1 MASNFKVYNLFI
13 YALLTTVSIVICFIA
28 FTYLWFGNID
38 FVKENIAYFLLL
50 IVIILLGL
58 SVFLFMIIKNQRRK
72 DFSEITKNL
81 PVQSHEVD
89 FEGLSQ
95 QISNITEVQSKEID
109 TLNERENYRREFLGN
124 ISHELK
130 TPLFSVQGYLL
141 TLIEGG
147 IEDENIRDKYLNR
160 INKSVDRLIY
170 LVKDLDMISE
180 LEKGR
185 IHIENSKF
193 NIVAL
198 AQEVIDLLEIK
209 AEKNNIKLILN
220 HPSNYPLKVM
230 GDIEKI
236 QQVLINLIVNAINY
250 SNENTEVRIEFQET
264 EERVKVLI
272 KDQGI
277 GIKQDDLERIF
288 ERFYRIDKSRNRNQ
302 GGSGL
307 GLAIVKHI
315 LEAHHQKIMVQSKFG
330 KGSTFSFF
338 LRKASTEA

>member
-1 MASNFKVYNLFI
+1 MASNFKFYNLFL
-13 YALLTTVSIVICFIA
+13 YALVTTLFITFGFIV
-28 FTYLWFGNID
+28 FTYIWFGNIN
-38 FVKENIAYFLLL
+38 FIITNVAYFLSL
-50 IVIILLGL
+50 I
-58 SVFLFMIIKNQRRK
+58 FMILVGLNVFFFFIVKNQRRK
-72 DFSEITKNL
+72 DFTEVTKSI
-81 PVQSHEVD
+81 PSVSTEAVD

-95 QISNITEVQSKEID
+95 HISTITEVQSKEID
-109 TLNERENYRREFLGN
+109 FLNERENYRREFLGN

-147 IEDENIRDKYLNR
+147 MDDESIRDKYLNR

-185 IHIENSKF
+185 INIQNTSF

-198 AQEVIDLLEIK
+198 VQEVLDLLEIK
-209 AEKNNIKLILN
+209 ADKNEIKLSLN
-220 HPSNYPLKVM
+220 HASNYPIKVI

-236 QQVLINLIVNAINY
+236 QQVLINLVVNAINY
-250 SNENTEVRIEFQET
+250 SNPNTEIKIEFQLT
-264 EERVKVLI
+264 DERVKVLV
-272 KDQGI
+272 KDQGV
-277 GIKQDDLERIF
+277 GIKQDDLDRIF
-288 ERFYRIDKSRNRNQ
+288 ERFYRVDKSRNRNQ

-315 LEAHHQKIMVQSKFG
+315 LEAHNQKIMVQSKVG
-330 KGSTFSFF
+330 KGSTFSFY
-338 LRKASTEA
+338 LKKAN

>member
-1 MASNFKVYNLFI
+1 MTSNFKI
-13 YALLTTVSIVICFIA
+13 YTLSSCIIGVTLILIG

-38 FVKENIAYFLLL
+38 FILSNVLFFALLILITIIGLNAYF
-50 IVIILLGL
+50 ILM
-58 SVFLFMIIKNQRRK
+58 VKIQRKK
-72 DFSEITKNL
+72 DFTEVSKNL
-81 PVQSHEVD
+81 PISDSENVNFKE
-89 FEGLSQ
+89 LSE
-95 QISNITEVQSKEID
+95 QITNITEIQSKEID
-109 TLNERENYRREFLGN
+109 FLNERENYRREFLGN

-147 IEDENIRDKYLNR
+147 IDDENIRDKYLNR

-170 LVKDLDMISE
+170 LVQDLDMITE

-185 IHIENSKF
+185 INIQNQSF

-209 AEKNNIKLILN
+209 AENKSIKLTLN
-220 HPSNYPLKVM
+220 HSSNYPLKTI

-236 QQVLINLIVNAINY
+236 QQVLINLVVNAINY
-250 SNENTEVRIEFQET
+250 SDENTEVKIEIKAIENSI
-264 EERVKVLI
+264 KVAI
-272 KDQGI
+272 IDQGF
-277 GIKQDDLERIF
+277 GIKNEDLDRIF

-315 LEAHHQKIMVQSKFG
+315 LDAHQQKIYVKSKFG
-330 KGSTFSFF
+330 KGSTFYFY
-338 LRKASTEA
+338 LRKVD

>member
-1 MASNFKVYNLFI
+1 MASNFKVYNLFL

-28 FTYLWFGNID
+28 FTYIWFGNID
-38 FVKENIAYFLLL
+38 FVIENIAYFLSL
-50 IVIILLGL
+50 IVLILIGL
-58 SVFLFMIIKNQRRK
+58 SVFLFLIIKNQRRK

-81 PVQSHEVD
+81 PVQSQEVD

-95 QISNITEVQSKEID
+95 QITNITEVQSKEID

-147 IEDENIRDKYLNR
+147 MDDENIRDKYLNR

-185 IHIENSKF
+185 IHIEHSKF

-209 AEKNNIKLILN
+209 AEKNNVKLVLN
-220 HPSNYPLKVM
+220 HSSNYPLKVM

-250 SNENTEVRIEFQET
+250 SNENTEVKIEFQET
-264 EERVKVLI
+264 EERVKILI

-277 GIKQDDLERIF
+277 GIKPDDLERIF

-315 LEAHHQKIMVQSKFG
+315 LEAHNQKIMVQSKYG
-330 KGSTFSFF
+330 KGSVFSFY
-338 LRKASTEA
+338 LRKAV

>member
-1 MASNFKVYNLFI
+1 MTSNYKI
-13 YALLTTVSIVICFIA
+13 YTLSSCIIGVTLILIG
-28 FTYLWFGNID
+28 FTYLWFGNIN
-38 FVKENIAYFLLL
+38 FILENILFFALSIL
-50 IVIILLGL
+50 ITIASL
-58 SVFLFMIIKNQRRK
+58 STYLFFIVKNQRKK
-72 DFSEITKNL
+72 DFSEISKNL
-81 PVQSHEVD
+81 PISDSENIN
-89 FEGLSQ
+89 FKELSE

-109 TLNERENYRREFLGN
+109 FLNERENYRREFLGN

-147 IEDENIRDKYLNR
+147 IDDENIRDKYLNR

-170 LVKDLDMISE
+170 LVQDLDMITE

-185 IHIENSKF
+185 INIQNQSF

-209 AEKNNIKLILN
+209 AENKNIKLTLN
-220 HPSNYPLKVM
+220 HSSNYPLKTI

-236 QQVLINLIVNAINY
+236 QQVLINLVVNAINY
-250 SNENTEVRIEFQET
+250 SDENTEIKIEFKT
-264 EERVKVLI
+264 IDDRI
-272 KDQGI
+272 KISIIDQGF
-277 GIKQDDLERIF
+277 GIKNDDLSRIF

-315 LEAHHQKIMVQSKFG
+315 LEAHQQKIYVKSKFG
-330 KGSTFSFF
+330 KGSTFYFY
-338 LRKASTEA
+338 LCKAI

>member
-1 MASNFKVYNLFI
+1 M
-13 YALLTTVSIVICFIA
+13 
-28 FTYLWFGNID
+28 NI
-38 FVKENIAYFLLL
+38 FFFL
-50 IVIILLGL
+50 IV
-58 SVFLFMIIKNQRRK
+58 KNQRRK
-72 DFSEITKNL
+72 DFTEISKNL
-81 PVQSHEVD
+81 PIIPRTEEVD

-109 TLNERENYRREFLGN
+109 YLKERENYRREFLGN

-147 IEDENIRDKYLNR
+147 IDDENIRDKYLNR

-185 IHIENSKF
+185 INIQNSPF

-209 AEKNNIKLILN
+209 AEKNDIQLTLN
-220 HPSNYPLKVM
+220 HPTNYQLKVM

-236 QQVLINLIVNAINY
+236 QQVLINLVVNAINY
-250 SNENTEVRIEFQET
+250 SDPNTEIKIEFQET
-264 EERVKVLI
+264 EERIKIMV
-272 KDQGI
+272 KDQGV
-277 GIKQDDLERIF
+277 GIKQEDIDRIF
-288 ERFYRIDKSRNRNQ
+288 ERFYRVDKSRNRNQ

-315 LEAHHQKIMVQSKFG
+315 LEAHNQRIAVQSKLG
-330 KGSTFSFF
+330 KGSNFF
-338 LRKASTEA
+338 FHLRKV

>member
-13 YALLTTVSIVICFIA
+13 YALLTTSTIVLLFVA
-28 FTYLWFGNID
+28 FTYFWFGNID
-38 FVKENIAYFLLL
+38 FVIQNITYFLSL
-50 IVIILLGL
+50 IVLILIGL
-58 SVFLFMIIKNQRRK
+58 CVFFFLIIKNQRRK

-81 PVQSHEVD
+81 PVTSSEVD
-89 FEGLSQ
+89 FEELSQ

-109 TLNERENYRREFLGN
+109 ILNERENYRREFLGN

-147 IEDENIRDKYLNR
+147 MDDENIRDKYLNR

-185 IHIENSKF
+185 INVQNSPF
-193 NIVAL
+193 NIIAL
-198 AQEVIDLLEIK
+198 AQEVTDLLEIK
-209 AEKNNIKLILN
+209 AEKNNIKLVLN
-220 HPSNYPLKVM
+220 HPSNYPIKVM

-236 QQVLINLIVNAINY
+236 QQVLINLVVNAINY
-250 SNENTEVRIEFQET
+250 SNENTEIKIEFQET
-264 EERVKVLI
+264 QERIKIMI
-272 KDQGI
+272 KDQGV
-277 GIKQDDLERIF
+277 GIKQDDLDRIF
-288 ERFYRIDKSRNRNQ
+288 ERFFRVDKSRNRNQ

-315 LEAHHQKIMVQSKFG
+315 LEAHNQKIMVQSKFG
-330 KGSTFSFF
+330 KGSIFSFY
-338 LRKASTEA
+338 LRKAD

>member
-1 MASNFKVYNLFI
+1 MASNFKIYNLFL
-13 YALLTTVSIVICFIA
+13 YALITTLVIGSGFIG
-28 FTYLWFGNID
+28 FTFLWFGNIN
-38 FVKENIAYFLLL
+38 FIVANIPYFLTLLLL
-50 IVIILLGL
+50 ILIGL
-58 SVFLFMIIKNQRRK
+58 NVFFFLIVKNQRRK
-72 DFSEITKNL
+72 DFTQISKNL
-81 PVQSHEVD
+81 SIVPTTEEVD

-95 QISNITEVQSKEID
+95 QITNITEVQSKEID
-109 TLNERENYRREFLGN
+109 FLNERENYRREFLGN

-147 IEDENIRDKYLNR
+147 IDDENIRDKYLNR

-185 IHIENSKF
+185 IDIQNNPF

-198 AQEVIDLLEIK
+198 SQEVIDLLEIK
-209 AEKNNIKLILN
+209 ADKNDIKLTLN
-220 HPSNYPLKVM
+220 HPTNYPIKVM

-250 SNENTEVRIEFQET
+250 SDVNTEVKIEFQET
-264 EERVKVLI
+264 EERIKIMV

-277 GIKQDDLERIF
+277 GIKQEDADRIF
-288 ERFYRIDKSRNRNQ
+288 ERFYRVDKSRNRNQ

-315 LEAHHQKIMVQSKFG
+315 LEAHNQKINLKSKFG
-330 KGSTFSFF
+330 KGSNFF
-338 LRKASTEA
+338 FYLRKAN

>member
-1 MASNFKVYNLFI
+1 MASNFKIYNLFL
-13 YALLTTVSIVICFIA
+13 YALITTLIITLGFVT
-28 FTYLWFGNID
+28 FTYFWFGNIH
-38 FVKENIAYFLLL
+38 FISNNAFYFSTLILMILVGLNIFIFL
-50 IVIILLGL
+50 IV
-58 SVFLFMIIKNQRRK
+58 KNQRRK
-72 DFSEITKNL
+72 DFSEISKNL
-81 PVQSHEVD
+81 PIISSEEVD

-95 QISNITEVQSKEID
+95 KISNITEVQSQEID
-109 TLNERENYRREFLGN
+109 FLNERENYRREFLGN

-147 IEDENIRDKYLNR
+147 IDDENIRDKYLNR

-170 LVKDLDMISE
+170 LVRDLDMISE

-185 IHIENSKF
+185 IDIQNQPF

-209 AEKNNIKLILN
+209 ADKNDIKLTLN
-220 HPSNYPLKVM
+220 HPSNYALKVM

-236 QQVLINLIVNAINY
+236 QQVLINLVVNAINY
-250 SNENTEVRIEFQET
+250 SDENTEIKIEFQET
-264 EERVKVLI
+264 DQRVKVII
-272 KDQGI
+272 KDQGV
-277 GIKQDDLERIF
+277 GIKNDDLERIF

-315 LEAHHQKIMVQSKFG
+315 LEAHQQKIMVQSKFG

-338 LRKASTEA
+338 LRKAN

>member
-1 MASNFKVYNLFI
+1 MASNFKFYNLFI
-13 YALLTTVSIVICFIA
+13 YALITTSIITGGIIIL
-28 FTYLWFGNID
+28 TYLWFGNID
-38 FVKENIAYFLLL
+38 FVSDNIYYFTSL
-50 IVIILLGL
+50 IVLILTGL
-58 SVFLFMIIKNQRRK
+58 NIFIFLVVKNQRRK
-72 DFSEITKNL
+72 DFSEVSKNIPL
-81 PVQSHEVD
+81 YSSETVD
-89 FEGLSQ
+89 FEELSQ

-109 TLNERENYRREFLGN
+109 FLNERENYRREFLGN

-147 IEDENIRDKYLNR
+147 IDDENIRDKYLNR

-185 IHIENSKF
+185 INIQKNTF
-193 NIVAL
+193 NLVAL
-198 AQEVIDLLEIK
+198 TQDVIDLLEIK
-209 AEKNNIKLILN
+209 AEKNNIKINLN
-220 HPSNYPLKVM
+220 HPQNFPLKVI

-236 QQVLINLIVNAINY
+236 QQVLINLIVNSINY
-250 SNENTEVRIEFQET
+250 SDEGKEINIDFQVM
-264 EERVKVLI
+264 EERIKFSI

-277 GIKQDDLERIF
+277 GIKPEDIERIF

-315 LEAHHQKIMVQSKFG
+315 LEAHQQKIYVQSKFG
-330 KGSTFSFF
+330 KGSTFYFY
-338 LRKASTEA
+338 LRKAN

>member
-1 MASNFKVYNLFI
+1 MASNFKIYNLFI
-13 YALLTTVSIVICFIA
+13 YALFTTIFIGLGFIG
-28 FTYLWFGNID
+28 FTFIWFGNIN
-38 FVKENIAYFLLL
+38 FILANIPYFLTLLVLILIGLNVFFFL
-50 IVIILLGL
+50 IV
-58 SVFLFMIIKNQRRK
+58 KNQRRK
-72 DFSEITKNL
+72 DFTQVAKNL
-81 PVQSHEVD
+81 PISPVNDVD
-89 FEGLSQ
+89 FEQLSQ
-95 QISNITEVQSKEID
+95 KISNITEFQSKEID
-109 TLNERENYRREFLGN
+109 FLNERENYRREFLGN

-147 IEDENIRDKYLNR
+147 VEDENIRDKYLNR

-185 IHIENSKF
+185 IDVQNAPF

-209 AEKNNIKLILN
+209 AEKNNIKLVLN
-220 HPSNYPLKVM
+220 HPQNYPLKVM

-250 SNENTEVRIEFQET
+250 SDENKTVKIEFQET
-264 EERVKVLI
+264 EERIKIMV
-272 KDQGI
+272 KDQGV
-277 GIKQDDLERIF
+277 GIKQDDLDRIF
-288 ERFYRIDKSRNRNQ
+288 ERFYRVDKSRNRNQ

-315 LEAHHQKIMVQSKFG
+315 LEAHQQKINVQSKLG

-338 LRKASTEA
+338 LRKAN

>member
-1 MASNFKVYNLFI
+1 MASNFKMYNLFI
-13 YALLTTVSIVICFIA
+13 YAFLTTLSIALGFTA

-38 FVKENIAYFLLL
+38 F
-50 IVIILLGL
+50 
-58 SVFLFMIIKNQRRK
+58 IIKNIIYFIILIAMILVGLNVFSFLIIKHQRRK
-72 DFSEITKNL
+72 DFSQISKNL
-81 PVQSHEVD
+81 PIASSHEVD

-95 QISNITEVQSKEID
+95 RISNITEVQSKEID
-109 TLNERENYRREFLGN
+109 ILNERENYRREFLGN

-147 IEDENIRDKYLNR
+147 IDDENIRDKYLNR

-170 LVKDLDMISE
+170 LVRDLDMISE

-185 IHIENSKF
+185 IDIQNNPF

-198 AQEVIDLLEIK
+198 AQDVIDLLEIK
-209 AEKNNIKLILN
+209 AENKDIKIIIN
-220 HPSNYPLKVM
+220 HPSNYALKVM

-236 QQVLINLIVNAINY
+236 QQVLINLVVNAINY
-250 SNENTEVRIEFQET
+250 SDENTEIKIEFQET
-264 EERVKVLI
+264 EERIKIMV
-272 KDQGI
+272 KDQGV
-277 GIKQDDLERIF
+277 GIKNDDIERIF
-288 ERFYRIDKSRNRNQ
+288 ERFYRVDKSRNRNQ

-315 LEAHHQKIMVQSKFG
+315 LEAHNQKINVQSKIG
-330 KGSTFSFF
+330 KGSNFYFF
-338 LRKASTEA
+338 LRRA

>member
-1 MASNFKVYNLFI
+1 MASNFKFYNLFI
-13 YALLTTVSIVICFIA
+13 YALITTSIITGGIIIL
-28 FTYLWFGNID
+28 TYLWFGNID
-38 FVKENIAYFLLL
+38 FVSDNIYYFTSL
-50 IVIILLGL
+50 IVLILTGL
-58 SVFLFMIIKNQRRK
+58 NIFIFLVVKNQRRK
-72 DFSEITKNL
+72 DFSEVSKNIPL
-81 PVQSHEVD
+81 YSSETVD
-89 FEGLSQ
+89 FEELSQ

-109 TLNERENYRREFLGN
+109 FLNERENYRREFLGN

-147 IEDENIRDKYLNR
+147 IDDENIRDKYLNR

-185 IHIENSKF
+185 INIQKNTF
-193 NIVAL
+193 NLVAL
-198 AQEVIDLLEIK
+198 TQDVIDLLEIK
-209 AEKNNIKLILN
+209 AEKNNIKINLN
-220 HPSNYPLKVM
+220 HPQNFPLKVI

-236 QQVLINLIVNAINY
+236 QQVLINLIVNSINY
-250 SNENTEVRIEFQET
+250 SDEGKEINIDFQVM
-264 EERVKVLI
+264 EERIKFSI

-277 GIKQDDLERIF
+277 GIKPEDIERIF

-315 LEAHHQKIMVQSKFG
+315 LEAHQQKIYVKSKFG
-330 KGSTFSFF
+330 KGSTFYFY
-338 LRKASTEA
+338 LRKAN